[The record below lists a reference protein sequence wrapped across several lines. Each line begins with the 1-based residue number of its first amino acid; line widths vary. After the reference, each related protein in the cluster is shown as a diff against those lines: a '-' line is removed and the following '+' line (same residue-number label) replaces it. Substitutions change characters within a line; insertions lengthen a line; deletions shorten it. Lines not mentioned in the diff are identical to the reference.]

1 MHVGEIHLAI
11 TTNVVLEGDY
21 VNAFNAWMDEY
32 MTNPK
37 SFQTCHES
45 AMKHLEEK
53 LGGKEP
59 SYGQVATATLFEYL
73 KKTME
78 EK

>member
-1 MHVGEIHLAI
+1 MDIREVHVTV
-11 TTNVVLEGDY
+11 TTNVILESDY

-32 MTNPK
+32 MTDPGR
-37 SFQTCHES
+37 FQTCHQG